1 MRTKLFAS
9 LLAICAATAGC
20 AELATA
26 PGNLEAG
33 EARARFGG
41 FTMGSGNVVGTPPD
55 ATVQNTESAPASST
69 AADTTATERGGFTMG
84 SGN

>member
-9 LLAICAATAGC
+9 LLAICAATGAC
-20 AELATA
+20 TDLVTA
-26 PGNLEAG
+26 PKTLDAG

-41 FTMGSGNVVGTPPD
+41 FTMGSGNAVGAALDT
-55 ATVQNTESAPASST
+55 TVQSTESAPASST
-69 AADTTATERGGFTMG
+69 GADTTAAERGGFTMG